1 LSSTLGFQREKRT
14 EALVTSKKVS
24 VALCLPARN
33 ELPSLQHLLP
43 EIAEVN
49 EKWDSVDLHVVV
61 FDDGSTDGT
70 SSHLSEYTSL
80 GFALSVVRSPSRVG
94 KTPAL
99 AGAFRYARDAGA
111 DYIFMM
117 DSDGQD
123 DPHYLPE
130 MLKELESGTEV
141 VNGRRSNRK
150 HSFFRR
156 QSSRL
161 FNGLVRAITGL
172 PLLDLNSGMKGFT
185 RSAAEYLDTYL
196 YGELH
201 RVLLV
206 VASWAGFRIGEVRVV
221 NRERT
226 AGTTH
231 YGLARSWRGVFDLL
245 TLRALRRYQ
254 SRPGHL
260 FSGIGGVFIAGG
272 ALVAV
277 GGPVLGPA
285 ADDALLGWIG
295 VVLLAVGIGS
305 VLLGLGFIAELVLF
319 LSRNPSSRIEFVV
332 GPQREPLSGAS
343 DRGQKSANEV

>member
-1 LSSTLGFQREKRT
+1 MSPN
-14 EALVTSKKVS
+14 LVK

-33 ELPSLQHLLP
+33 EWQSLKQLLP
-43 EIAEVN
+43 EIAAVN

-70 SSHLSEYTSL
+70 SSYLGEYPSS
-80 GFALSVVRSPSRVG
+80 GFALSVVRSPSPVG

-99 AGAFRYARDAGA
+99 AASFRYARDADA
-111 DYIFMM
+111 EYIFMM
-117 DSDGQD
+117 DADGQD
-123 DPHYLPE
+123 DPRYLPE
-130 MLKELESGTEV
+130 MLETLMSGAEV

-150 HSFFRR
+150 HSFAKR

-172 PLLDLNSGMKGFT
+172 SLLDVNSGLKGFA
-185 RSAAEYLDTYL
+185 RSAAEYLDSYL

-206 VASWAGFRIGEVRVV
+206 VASWAGFRIREVRVV

-226 AGTTH
+226 AGTSH
-231 YGLARSWRGVFDLL
+231 YGVARGWRGIFDLF
-245 TLRALRRYQ
+245 TLKVLRRYQ

-260 FSGIGGVFIAGG
+260 FSGLGAVFLAGGVLA
-272 ALVAV
+272 
-277 GGPVLGPA
+277 VLGGFVFTPA
-285 ADDALLGWIG
+285 AGDSLAGWIA
-295 VVLLAVGIGS
+295 VVLIAVGIGL

-319 LSRNPSSRIEFVV
+319 LSRNPTSRLELVV
-332 GPQREPLSGAS
+332 RPQRDALSGAF
-343 DRGQKSANEV
+343 DLAQKSATDASGG

>member
-1 LSSTLGFQREKRT
+1 MSPNHVK
-14 EALVTSKKVS
+14 

-33 ELPSLQHLLP
+33 EWQSLQQLLP
-43 EIAEVN
+43 EIAAVN
-49 EKWDSVDLHVVV
+49 EKWDSADLHVVV

-70 SSHLSEYTSL
+70 ASYLGEYPSS
-80 GFALSVVRSPSRVG
+80 GFTLSVLRSPSPVG

-99 AGAFRYARDAGA
+99 AGAFRYARDAGV

-117 DSDGQD
+117 DADGQD

-130 MLKELESGTEV
+130 MLQTLMSGAEV

-150 HSFFRR
+150 HSFAKR

-161 FNGLVRAITGL
+161 FNGIVRAITGL
-172 PLLDLNSGMKGFT
+172 SLLDVNSGLKGFT
-185 RSAAEYLDTYL
+185 RAAAEYLDSYL

-226 AGTTH
+226 AGTTK
-231 YGLARSWRGVFDLL
+231 YGLARGWRGIFDLL
-245 TLRALRRYQ
+245 TLQALRRYH

-260 FSGIGGVFIAGG
+260 FSGLGTVFLAGGVLAVLGGLVLTSAAGDFQSGWIAVF
-272 ALVAV
+272 LIAV
-277 GGPVLGPA
+277 GFGA
-285 ADDALLGWIG
+285 
-295 VVLLAVGIGS
+295 
-305 VLLGLGFIAELVLF
+305 VLLGLGFVAELLLF
-319 LSRNPSSRIEFVV
+319 LSRNPTSRLELVV
-332 GPQREPLSGAS
+332 GPEKDAMSVAF
-343 DRGQKSANEV
+343 DRGQKSAKDV

>member
-1 LSSTLGFQREKRT
+1 MSPNHLK
-14 EALVTSKKVS
+14 

-33 ELPSLQHLLP
+33 ELQSLQLLLP
-43 EIAEVN
+43 DIAAVN

-70 SSHLSEYTSL
+70 ASHLREYKSS
-80 GFALSVVRSPSRVG
+80 GFTLSVVRSPSSVG

-99 AGAFRYARDAGA
+99 AGAFRYAWDAGA
-111 DYIFMM
+111 EYIFMM
-117 DSDGQD
+117 DADGQD
-123 DPHYLPE
+123 DPRYLPE
-130 MLKELESGTEV
+130 MLERLMSGDEV

-150 HSFFRR
+150 HSFAKR

-161 FNGLVRAITGL
+161 FNGLVRSITGL
-172 PLLDLNSGMKGFT
+172 PLLDVNSGLKGFT
-185 RSAAEYLDTYL
+185 RGAAEYLDSYL

-206 VASWAGFRIGEVRVV
+206 VASWAGFRIEEVRVV

-231 YGLARSWRGVFDLL
+231 YGLARGWRGIFDLL
-245 TLRALRRYQ
+245 TLQALRRYQ

-260 FSGIGGVFIAGG
+260 FSGLGAVFLAGGVLAALGGFVFTPVAGDS
-272 ALVAV
+272 LS
-277 GGPVLGPA
+277 
-285 ADDALLGWIG
+285 GWIA
-295 VVLLAVGIGS
+295 VVLIAAGIGV

-319 LSRNPSSRIEFVV
+319 LSRNPTSRLQLVV
-332 GPQREPLSGAS
+332 GPHRDASSGAF
-343 DRGQKSANEV
+343 DRGQKSATDV